1 MAHMGL
7 ATKVSAVALTCSIL
21 MVTAQSGA
29 RSKRSFLM
37 LNDQSIDFVA
47 GAPVLGRWPVVYRW
61 DAKEQRSIETV
72 DGIDFVIGRKFWTMV
87 AENNA
92 ANSAKSD
99 VKIAKDGRLLY
110 KDNPVDLG
118 LGVRYLDSALRWREW
133 IVAVGTSTD
142 AARSTIKG
150 PIWYP
155 FWFNAKNLKGSFLQ
169 APGVGLPPLRIYSEQ
184 E

>member
-1 MAHMGL
+1 MGL
-7 ATKVSAVALTCSIL
+7 ATKFCTVALGCSIL
-21 MVTAQSGA
+21 MVTAESGA

-37 LNDQSIDFVA
+37 LNDQSIDFVD
-47 GAPVLGRWPVVYRW
+47 GVPVLGRWPVVHRW

-72 DGIDFVIGRKFWTMV
+72 DGIDFVMGKKFWKMV
-87 AENNA
+87 EENTA
-92 ANSAKSD
+92 TNSAKSD
-99 VKIAKDGRLLY
+99 VRIEKDGRLLY
-110 KDNPVDLG
+110 KGNPVDLG
-118 LGVRYLDSALRWREW
+118 LGVRHLDSALRWRDW

-150 PIWYP
+150 PIWYL

-169 APGVGLPPLRIYSEQ
+169 APGVGMPPLRIYSEQ

>member
-1 MAHMGL
+1 MGL
-7 ATKVSAVALTCSIL
+7 ATRVCTVALACSIL

-37 LNDQSIDFVA
+37 LNDQSIDFVD
-47 GAPVLGRWPVVYRW
+47 GVPVLGRWPVVYRW

-72 DGIDFVIGRKFWTMV
+72 DGIDFVIGKKFWKMV
-87 AENNA
+87 AENTA
-92 ANSAKSD
+92 TKSAKSE
-99 VKIAKDGRLLY
+99 VRLEKDGRLLY
-110 KDNPVDLG
+110 KDNSVDLG
-118 LGVRYLDSALRWREW
+118 LGVRYVDSALRWRDW

-142 AARSTIKG
+142 ATRSTIKG
-150 PIWYP
+150 AIWYL

-169 APGVGLPPLRIYSEQ
+169 ASAVGVPPLRIYSEQ